1 MTTKQQKRS
10 GKTVGIYIDE
20 YDYDVYSG
28 LGLRDRKRVLEA
40 AREAL
45 LAALADKRK
54 GQPVTVKDRPAAE
67 ESPAVV
73 EAVPVMPVVPVVP
86 EAEPDPVVDSP
97 AVGDEAPPV
106 CETPMAEEK
115 PSAASDTPDTGL
127 KGFLDAG
134 W

>member
-1 MTTKQQKRS
+1 MATKQQKRN

-20 YDYDVYSG
+20 HDYEVYSG

-45 LAALADKRK
+45 LAALADK
-54 GQPVTVKDRPAAE
+54 PVKDRPVAG
-67 ESPAVV
+67 ESPAAVAEVV
-73 EAVPVMPVVPVVP
+73 QTVPVVP
-86 EAEPDPVVDSP
+86 AVAVVRPDPVTVDAP
-97 AVGDEAPPV
+97 VVGDEDPTA
-106 CETPMAEEK
+106 CEPMAEEK
-115 PSAASDTPDTGL
+115 PAAADTPDTGL